1 MNLKSLT
8 YHLNSMSKLRKK
20 KSLFLIVSLY
30 VTSRHVNQKPS
41 DWARCIQNSQLTTSV
56 VWNQFNFAI
65 RYRLLVWCKYA
76 LFFIWFIY
84 FYLYLRVVQ
93 VTASCWTEQL
103 LTTNTHSIIVL
114 FQSSSEC
121 SKLSVSLVFISS

>member
-84 FYLYLRVVQ
+84 FYLYLRVQ